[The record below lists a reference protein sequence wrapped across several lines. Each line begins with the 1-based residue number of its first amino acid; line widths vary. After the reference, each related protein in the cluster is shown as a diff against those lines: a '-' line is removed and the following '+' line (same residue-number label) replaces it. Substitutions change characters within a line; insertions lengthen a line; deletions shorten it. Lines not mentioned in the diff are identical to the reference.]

1 MAILGRNVTG
11 VKRPCRVGDCGYGS
25 DHIIIRVLVK
35 IPNQG
40 VTGTVTVVIGGRE
53 YVNTVWGRGADFNSM
68 LVGDGW
74 GDGEEGR
81 RRNLP
86 G

>member
-1 MAILGRNVTG
+1 MG

-25 DHIIIRVLVK
+25 DDIMIRVLVK
-35 IPNQG
+35 ISNRG
-40 VTGTVTVVIGGRE
+40 ITGTVTVVIGGKD
-53 YVNTVWGRGADFNSM
+53 YINVVWVRGVDSNSTSG
-68 LVGDGW
+68 GDGW
-74 GDGEEGR
+74 GDEEEGR